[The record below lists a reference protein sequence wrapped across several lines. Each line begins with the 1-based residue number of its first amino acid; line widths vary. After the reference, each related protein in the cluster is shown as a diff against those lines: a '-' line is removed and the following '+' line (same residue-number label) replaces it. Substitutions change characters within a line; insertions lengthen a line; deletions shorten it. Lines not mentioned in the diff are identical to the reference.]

1 MKRVI
6 VTGATGAVGTA
17 LVADLIAHGV
27 EVLVLCREGSARNRL
42 IPESPLVTR
51 RYCDLS
57 ELSSLSNDTG
67 YSWDAFYH
75 LAWEG
80 TTGAR
85 RQDMYLQNQNVRYA
99 LDAVAAAARF
109 GCRTFIGVG
118 SQAEYGRVEGV
129 LQPSTPPFPETG
141 YGMAKL
147 AAGQMTRAMAHEL
160 GLSHC
165 WVRILSIYGPNDGP
179 QSMIST
185 AIDGLRRGEVPR
197 FTPAE
202 QIWDYLYSADAAEAL
217 RLVGERGR
225 DGAVYVL
232 GSGQGAPLADYI
244 RTLQQVVAPQ
254 GRVAI
259 GALPYAPGQVM
270 HLVADIGALRTDTGF
285 APHTDFRTG
294 IALTAA
300 TRP

>member
-1 MKRVI
+1 MKRAI

-17 LVADLIAHGV
+17 LVAELIAHGV
-27 EVLVLCREGSARNRL
+27 EVLVLCRAGSARNDL
-42 IPESPLVTR
+42 IPQRPLVTR
-51 RYCDLS
+51 RYCAMS
-57 ELSSLSNDTG
+57 ELSSLENDTG
-67 YSWDAFYH
+67 HTWDIFYH

-80 TTGAR
+80 TTGAQ
-85 RQDMYLQNQNVRYA
+85 RQDMYMQNRNVRYA

-109 GCRTFIGVG
+109 GCHSFVGVG
-118 SQAEYGRVEGV
+118 SQAEYGRVEGL
-129 LQPSTPPFPETG
+129 LQPQTPAFPETG

-147 AAGQMTRAMAHEL
+147 AAGQMTRGMAHAL
-160 GLSHC
+160 GLRHC

-197 FTPAE
+197 FTPGE

-232 GSGQGAPLADYI
+232 GSGEGAPLADYI
-244 RTLQQVVAPQ
+244 RMLQQTVAPQ
-254 GRVAI
+254 GQVAL

-270 HLVADIGALRTDTGF
+270 HLVADIRTLREDTGF
-285 APHTDFRTG
+285 TPHTDFRTG

-300 TRP
+300 SRR